1 MSLPFKYICKF
12 SENVIASTPENEEIE
27 SLASVDSLRDLIPED
42 IDFNKNIDLVGVAF
56 NGAVANMFNKNGDG
70 IDTQTA
76 IAIKDYFMHKPTNI
90 EHQRK
95 KVVGHIVGTSLSR
108 YKTNEIISE
117 EEAASTDE
125 PFNIALSSVI
135 YKTVNPEF
143 AELVQKSVDKE
154 SDLYQ
159 KVSASWEIGF
169 NDYVV
174 AVGSTNL
181 KDAKIISGEEKDDY
195 KQFLK
200 AYGGNGRDDDG
211 NEVHRLIVGDIYPLG
226 IGFTANPAASVKG
239 LTVSEESMNQFK
251 LKGDSESSNYE
262 KIEIKNNIIEEKSS
276 HFKKHD
282 VKNNKNI
289 KPYKTMEQEILKQ
302 VTESLE
308 AQASSKKLSEEA
320 IANITK
326 VFHDAIIQKND
337 QWQSD
342 KEELNKEKEDL
353 SKAAEEAGQ
362 KIESLK
368 SEIAS
373 MNEEIESLKTEAAAK
388 EASEK
393 FNDRMSDL
401 DDEFELEDEDRI
413 ILASELKS
421 IDCSDEAYAKYKEK
435 LSVMW
440 KHKTK
445 AFKEE
450 QQKSI
455 AAKVEEQVQK
465 RISELSSASDSA
477 EEVTEEAAEEVVEEA
492 IENAEIEEEV
502 VANNNGDATQ
512 DQLSLRE
519 KFKQAFSKDSV
530 NIQY

>member
-12 SENVIASTPENEEIE
+12 SESVVASSPKSEQIE
-27 SLASVDSLRDLIPED
+27 SLASVESLRDIIPED
-42 IDFNKNIDLVGVAF
+42 IDFSKNIDLVGVAF

-70 IDTQTA
+70 IDTETA
-76 IAIKDYFMHKPTNI
+76 LAIKDYFIHKPTNI

-95 KVVGHIVGTSLSR
+95 KVVGHVVGASLS
-108 YKTNEIISE
+108 KFGTNELISE
-117 EEAASTDE
+117 EEAAASDE
-125 PFNIALSSVI
+125 PFNIALSSVV

-143 AELVQKSVDKE
+143 AELVQKSVDE
-154 SDLYQ
+154 EDELYQ

-169 NDYVV
+169 NDYVI
-174 AVGSTNL
+174 AVGSSNL
-181 KDAKIISGEEKDDY
+181 KDAVIIEGEEQKEEY

-211 NEVHRLIVGDIYPLG
+211 QEVHRLIVGDIYPLG
-226 IGFTANPAASVKG
+226 IGFTANPAAEVKG
-239 LTVSEESMNQFK
+239 LTVDEDSIRQFK
-251 LKGDSESSNYE
+251 LKDNAESSIYE
-262 KIEIKNNIIEEKSS
+262 KIKIKNKKSS
-276 HFKKHD
+276 QSEKHN
-282 VKNNKNI
+282 VILNKNL
-289 KPYKTMEQEILKQ
+289 KPNKIMEQEILKQ
-302 VTESLE
+302 VTETLE

-342 KEELNKEKEDL
+342 KEEMSKEKEEL
-353 SKAAEEAGQ
+353 IQASEESKQ
-362 KIESLK
+362 TIESLK
-368 SEIAS
+368 EEIAA
-373 MNEEIESLKTEAAAK
+373 MNEQVETLKTEAAAK

-393 FNDRMSDL
+393 FNDRMSQL
-401 DDEFELEDEDRI
+401 DDDFELEDEDRI
-413 ILASELKS
+413 VLASELKS
-421 IDCSDEAYAKYKEK
+421 LDSTDEAFAEYKEK

-440 KHKTK
+440 NHKTK

-450 QQKSI
+450 QQKAI

-465 RISELSSASDSA
+465 RIAELSSASESTEEVA
-477 EEVTEEAAEEVVEEA
+477 EEATEEVVEEA
-492 IENAEIEEEV
+492 IENVEVEEEV

-512 DQLSLRE
+512 DELSIRE
-519 KFKQAFSKDSV
+519 KFKQAFSKDNV

>member
-1 MSLPFKYICKF
+1 M
-12 SENVIASTPENEEIE
+12 
-27 SLASVDSLRDLIPED
+27 
-42 IDFNKNIDLVGVAF
+42 
-56 NGAVANMFNKNGDG
+56 
-70 IDTQTA
+70 
-76 IAIKDYFMHKPTNI
+76 
-90 EHQRK
+90 
-95 KVVGHIVGTSLSR
+95 
-108 YKTNEIISE
+108 
-117 EEAASTDE
+117 
-125 PFNIALSSVI
+125 
-135 YKTVNPEF
+135 
-143 AELVQKSVDKE
+143 
-154 SDLYQ
+154 
-159 KVSASWEIGF
+159 
-169 NDYVV
+169 
-174 AVGSTNL
+174 
-181 KDAKIISGEEKDDY
+181 
-195 KQFLK
+195 K

-226 IGFTANPAASVKG
+226 IGFTANPAADVKG

-251 LKGDSESSNYE
+251 LKGDAESSSYE

-276 HFKKHD
+276 HFEKHD

-326 VFHDAIIQKND
+326 VFHDAIIEKND
-337 QWQSD
+337 KWQAD

-353 SKAAEEAGQ
+353 SKAAEEATQ
-362 KIESLK
+362 KIEDLK
-368 SEIAS
+368 SQIAS

-393 FNDRMSDL
+393 FNDRMSEL

-421 IDCSDEAYAKYKEK
+421 LDCSDEAYAQYKEK

-450 QQKSI
+450 QQKAI
-455 AAKVEEQVQK
+455 AEKVEEQVQK
-465 RISELSSASDSA
+465 RIAELSSASDSA

-519 KFKQAFSKDSV
+519 KFKQAFSKDNV